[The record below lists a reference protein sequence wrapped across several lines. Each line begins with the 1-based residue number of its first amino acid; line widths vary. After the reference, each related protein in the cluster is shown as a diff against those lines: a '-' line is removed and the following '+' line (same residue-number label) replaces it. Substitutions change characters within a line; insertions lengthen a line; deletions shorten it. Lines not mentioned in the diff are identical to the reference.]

1 MEECTFTDADGI
13 EVFYRRWDAA
23 EPRGAV
29 VVAHGLSEHSAR
41 YGRFADALVEAGFTT
56 YAIDHQGHGRT
67 SDSTGVGKLG
77 PRGMEGVLD
86 DLGRLIEIAGSAV
99 DGPTVLFGHSMG
111 SMIAQGF
118 VARDDAGLAGYILSG
133 CPGLTGPEGAEM
145 VAGIE
150 AAVAAGMGDKPVDLL
165 GGFNE
170 PFEPA
175 RTPYDWLSRD
185 ADEVDAYV
193 ADPLCGDGMP
203 PTYGFLGEML
213 KLGVE
218 GLSPEGV
225 ARTPSSLPVLLVTGE
240 ADPVSAMGEQ
250 VRGLEGA
257 LRDAGL
263 DVTAHYYPGA
273 RHEVLNETNRD
284 EVTAHILTWI
294 KTATS

>member
-1 MEECTFTDADGI
+1 MEECTFTDTDAI

-41 YGRFADALVEAGFTT
+41 YGRFADALVGTGFTVL
-56 YAIDHQGHGRT
+56 AIDHQGHGRT
-67 SDSTGVGKLG
+67 SESTGKGRLG

-86 DLGRLIEIAGSAV
+86 NLGHLIGIAQETV
-99 DGPTVLFGHSMG
+99 EGPVVLFGHSMG

-118 VARDDAGLAGYILSG
+118 VERDDAGLAGYILSG

-150 AAVAAGMGDKPVDLL
+150 AAVDAGMGDEPVDLL

-170 PFEPA
+170 PYEPA
-175 RTPYDWLSRD
+175 RTPFDWLSRD
-185 ADEVDAYV
+185 TDEVDRYI

-203 PTYGFLGEML
+203 PTYDFLIEML
-213 KLGVE
+213 KLGVD
-218 GLSPEGV
+218 GLSAAGV
-225 ARTPSSLPVLLVTGE
+225 ATTPTNLPVLLVTGE
-240 ADPVSAMGEQ
+240 GDPASAMGAQ
-250 VRGLEGA
+250 VRGLEAA
-257 LRDAGL
+257 LNDTGL
-263 DVTAHYYPGA
+263 EVTAHYYPGA

-284 EVTAHILTWI
+284 EVTTDILTWLNQFV
-294 KTATS
+294 